1 MANIPPEIWFNIAK
15 FMPRGDLRNL
25 LELNSVFFNI
35 AMDIRYR
42 EIVICTRTT
51 DRHIRILK
59 RLNDPLVACRVYRLL
74 LRLTHVRKAININAS
89 TSKHR
94 LRHTIT
100 RLFGGSQSPRPRP
113 INVASTDLLN
123 EIMKI
128 AHKFVNVRELYIDLL
143 NPPPLYDLPPLYS
156 SFWSAFEPKL
166 YILTLRGTL
175 EDFRTLI
182 HSNPPLDALQ
192 ELRVEFARSSLDGKD
207 ADRAI
212 LMNILL
218 PFINNLAP
226 HLLSLR
232 LWSWAFLDLSSFFL
246 QLAPFP
252 GLKTLNVRT
261 PFNQA
266 FSDASGLKDLICNSS
281 GTLRRVDLRLN
292 PTGSVD
298 PSIEEPL
305 SRWLLECISD
315 ERFLSHLQVL
325 DIYPTTMVA
334 GMEFLLRCIQRTSK
348 DLVELTLRDRYLQGR
363 EVNAVIDAASSCSN
377 LTYLKMNIRT
387 LDVAVIDL
395 LALKLPQIDRLWLSV
410 GDNVSNY
417 SLVDEFIRDLSTR
430 LYTNW
435 KLDDIAIWQ
444 NGQEAENDI
453 MLAMSRSIPS
463 LTSFFSNG
471 HMKLSRYQTIRQTSR
486 FI

>member
-1 MANIPPEIWFNIAK
+1 M
-15 FMPRGDLRNL
+15 
-25 LELNSVFFNI
+25 
-35 AMDIRYR
+35 
-42 EIVICTRTT
+42 
-51 DRHIRILK
+51 H
-59 RLNDPLVACRVYRLL
+59 RLL
-74 LRLTHVRKAININAS
+74 LRLTHVKKAVNINAS
-89 TSKHR
+89 TSERNIRHQLR
-94 LRHTIT
+94 LTIT
-100 RLFGGSQSPRPRP
+100 RVFGGSKSPRARP
-113 INVASTDLLN
+113 INVAPTDLLN
-123 EIMKI
+123 ETMKI
-128 AHKFVNVRELYIDLL
+128 AHRFVNVRELYIDLL
-143 NPPPLYDLPPLYS
+143 DPSPLYDLPPLYS
-156 SFWSAFEPKL
+156 SFWSAFGPKL
-166 YILTLRGTL
+166 YTLTLSGTL

-192 ELRVEFARSSLDGKD
+192 ELRVEFARSSLDGMD

-232 LWSWAFLDLSSFFL
+232 LWSWASLDLSSFFL

-266 FSDASGLKDLICNSS
+266 FRDASGLKDLICNSS
-281 GTLRRVDLRLN
+281 GTLRRVNLRLN

-315 ERFLSHLQVL
+315 ERFLSQLQGL

-387 LDVAVIDL
+387 LDVAVMDL
-395 LALKLPQIDRLWLSV
+395 LAFKLPKIDRLWLSV

-417 SLVDEFIRDLSTR
+417 SLVVCIPHKIKYILTIF
-430 LYTNW
+430 
-435 KLDDIAIWQ
+435 
-444 NGQEAENDI
+444 
-453 MLAMSRSIPS
+453 LA
-463 LTSFFSNG
+463 
-471 HMKLSRYQTIRQTSR
+471 
-486 FI
+486 